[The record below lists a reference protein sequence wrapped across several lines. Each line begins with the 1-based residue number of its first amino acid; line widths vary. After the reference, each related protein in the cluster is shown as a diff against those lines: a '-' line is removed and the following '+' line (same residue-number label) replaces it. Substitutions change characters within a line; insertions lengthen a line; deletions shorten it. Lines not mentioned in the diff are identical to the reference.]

1 MADLGA
7 RIGPRIARVV
17 VDAQADHLRKT
28 ANTRAWIEAEGKH
41 VFWRDVARERDTHLK
56 PLLELLGQHENL
68 DPALHQ
74 ALSFMRTHHGELAGL
89 LVSRGVGTAFGV
101 GIGAGIADLLA
112 PINQRIMQTA
122 PNIPIG
128 VSDAVSAVN
137 AGLWSEG
144 DGATEAARQGINSD
158 RFSVLWELGINWPDL
173 AQLLDLWRRGLT
185 NGDYVRLALERQ
197 GVHKGIIP
205 QLLETKRVPL
215 LPADLALMTLRG
227 IIDRDQ
233 GAAVAA
239 ESGMTPGDFDLLTF
253 ATGEPPAAESMNEA
267 LRRGFIDDATYEKAI
282 RQSRIR
288 DEWIPVMKQLRFAPM
303 ATADAVEAVVRN
315 YIDAD
320 QGRAI
325 AEQNGLLPEHWPVLL
340 EAHGRPPGLMQMMAL
355 WNRGEASQAQVEQS
369 IRESDIKDK
378 YVPTLLG
385 LRYKIP
391 SERILIELVETGS
404 MPATRAQQLLEKD
417 GYEPD
422 VAGALLKAGTAK
434 RTAKHKV
441 VALGTVEQLYEAHAI
456 DQAKATELIVALGY
470 PPEDVPLILAS
481 ADLKRELKYREQ
493 AIGAIRA
500 GYLARK
506 ISEPVAAQ
514 ELAAAGVP
522 TDQAGQLLRL
532 WVLELVAKRRTL
544 TEAQIIHAHRQG
556 HLNDADTI
564 TRLEGIGYDTA
575 DATFLLTT
583 AGPIPKGA

>member
-434 RTAKHKV
+434 RTAKHKA

-456 DQAKATELIVALGY
+456 DQAKATELVVALGY

-556 HLNDADTI
+556 HLNRADTI
-564 TRLEGIGYDTA
+564 TRLKGIGYDTA
-575 DATFLLTT
+575 DAAFLVTT
-583 AGPIPKGA
+583 SGPIPKGA